1 MSDEKNVQSASSP
14 QPVPPVET
22 ASPAHPVSPMPNG
35 FSQAVEPPKP
45 EKKPRA
51 SLGKIAI
58 FLAALVLFLLVTN
71 PRLIPFL
78 PSAAKEAAGS
88 TWESLFGDVD
98 SVVSVLQFN
107 WATIF
112 KLIAV
117 VLFLFLVTSIVD
129 FILQHLKPKTRR
141 GRSVVTLLQ
150 SALHWISVLVGVFWG
165 LSAIGLN
172 LGMVVA
178 SLGLVAVIIGFGA
191 NQLVSDCVTGIFLLF
206 ENQFNVG
213 DVIEVGGFRGTID
226 RIGIRTTNIRDS
238 AQNIKIVNNSQIR
251 DVLNRSLSAKW
262 VNVTLEIPYDENLWY
277 AEDKLVEALP
287 KIAAK
292 YPAKFR
298 SVPVYM
304 GVTKVTGSAV
314 ELMIAAEVA
323 EEDIYRV
330 PRILNREL
338 KLLLDEAGV
347 ARAGRPVD
355 PAHKDYV
362 SPRQGARK

>member
-1 MSDEKNVQSASSP
+1 MPCSP
-14 QPVPPVET
+14 QAPSAYAAPL
-22 ASPAHPVSPMPNG
+22 PNG
-35 FSQAVEPPKP
+35 FAPPAETPKT
-45 EKKPRA
+45 EKKSRA
-51 SLGKIAI
+51 SIGRIII

-78 PSAAKEAAGS
+78 PAQAKEAAGN

-112 KLIAV
+112 KLIAII
-117 VLFLFLVTSIVD
+117 LFLFLITSIID
-129 FILQHLKPKTRR
+129 FILQRVRPKTRR

-178 SLGLVAVIIGFGA
+178 SLGLLAVIIGFGA
-191 NQLVSDCVTGIFLLF
+191 NQLVSDCVIGIFLLF

-262 VNVTLEIPYDENLWY
+262 VNLTLEIPYDENLWF
-277 AEDKLVEALP
+277 AEDKLVAVLP
-287 KIAAK
+287 QIAAK
-292 YPAKFR
+292 YPGKFK

-314 ELMIAAEVA
+314 ELMIAAEVS

-338 KLLLDEAGV
+338 KLLLDQEGV

-355 PAHKDYV
+355 PSHKDYV
-362 SPRQGARK
+362 SPRQGIRT